1 MKGIILAAG
10 YATRLHPITL
20 DKSKALLPIN
30 NKPIIEYIVESM
42 SKIIELDEI
51 YVITN
56 NKFYS
61 DFDEWNKGYN
71 SLKSVKVVNDMTTD
85 DTNKLGAIG
94 DIMYTIDS
102 QSIDDDLIILA
113 GDNFFD
119 FSLVEFMNYYKTK
132 NTDCICVKEF
142 KDKSMLHH
150 FGQAVLDS
158 NNIIKDIV
166 EKPKTPVSTTV
177 IYGVYLYKKD
187 TLPLF
192 KEYKNYGNSMDSPGN
207 FPAWL
212 HKKRD
217 MSAYFFDGTCYDI
230 GTLASYEE
238 VCALFKD

>member
-10 YATRLHPITL
+10 YATRLYPITL

-30 NKPIIEYIVESM
+30 GKVIIEYIVESM
-42 SKIIELDEI
+42 AKINELDEI

-56 NKFYS
+56 SKFYK
-61 DFDEWNKGYN
+61 DFNDWNNNYN
-71 SLKSVKVVNDMTTD
+71 SPKTVKIIDDMTTD
-85 DTNKLGAIG
+85 NDNKLGAIG
-94 DIMYTIDS
+94 DIIYTIDN
-102 QSIDDDLIILA
+102 QNIDDDLIILA

-119 FSLVEFMNYYKTK
+119 FSLVEFVDYYKIK
-132 NTDCICVKEF
+132 DTDCICVKYFE
-142 KDKSMLHH
+142 DETMLHH
-150 FGQAVLDS
+150 FGQAVLDE
-158 NNIIKDIV
+158 NHIIKDIV
-166 EKPKTPVSTTV
+166 EKPEVPVSNTV

-192 KEYKNYGNSMDSPGN
+192 NDYKNEGNTLDSPGN

-238 VCALFKD
+238 VCGLFKD